1 MMLTQAQK
9 KQLKSLANSVDALY
23 QIGKN
28 ALGEQQYDMLN
39 KALEARELIKISVL
53 KTVDVP
59 LSELAIDLS
68 MHLHAEIVQMI
79 GRVIVLYRKNKKH
92 PIIRLVKE

>member
-1 MMLTQAQK
+1 MLTQAQK
-9 KQLKSLANSVDALY
+9 KQLKALANPLDAIY

-28 ALGEQQYDMLN
+28 VLGEQQYDMLN

-53 KTVDVP
+53 KTVDAS

-68 MHLHAEIVQMI
+68 MHLHAEIVQII
-79 GRVIVLYRKNKKH
+79 GHVIVLYRKNRKH
-92 PIIRLVKE
+92 PVIRLVKE